1 MHRRCLNLIMHD
13 IRDNMYS
20 LYRMDPRHLFYETA
34 EIVAEDAS
42 KAKRRNNKLSTMES
56 WNDLRKPVA
65 HFKASSFFTLLR
77 ENSIMVADSYGRTT
91 LIDTDFNSVVPMPP
105 MENGKGPNCICFS
118 IPNPDPLISLD
129 SQCLFV
135 LDLVPPGSGSSRNSS
150 TFEFLTH
157 LGSMD
162 ASRPLVSSHFH
173 LNWLWRDLPLPPF
186 ADDPVSGRAAMN
198 CSFMLLDTKTMCI
211 SSHEDGIGTYTF
223 HMVNHK
229 WSRAGSWALPFCGK
243 AEYVPK
249 LKLWFALSP
258 SSPHGLCAL
267 DLPTNAM
274 NFESPPELLL
284 AWDYLH
290 LLDEAPCKRHLVN
303 LGSGK
308 FCVVSFFKTLKTK
321 YVEENIEDESAVF
334 TGLEVR
340 RCDDGEG
347 VVRMIEHRSKRYTFG
362 RFGIHCVL

>member
-1 MHRRCLNLIMHD
+1 MG
-13 IRDNMYS
+13 
-20 LYRMDPRHLFYETA
+20 
-34 EIVAEDAS
+34 
-42 KAKRRNNKLSTMES
+42 
-56 WNDLRKPVA
+56 
-65 HFKASSFFTLLR
+65 
-77 ENSIMVADSYGRTT
+77 YGRTT

-135 LDLVPPGSGSSRNSS
+135 LDLLVPPGSGNNSMNPS

-162 ASRPLVSSHFH
+162 ASRPLVSSHFNS
-173 LNWLWRDLPLPPF
+173 NWVWRDLPVPPF
-186 ADDPVSGRAAMN
+186 ADDPVNGRAAMN

-211 SSHEDGIGTYTF
+211 SSREEGIGTYTF
-223 HMVNHK
+223 DMVNHK

-243 AEYVPK
+243 AEYVPN
-249 LKLWFALSP
+249 LKLWVALSPP

-267 DLPTNAM
+267 DLPANAM
-274 NFESPPELLL
+274 DFESPPELLR

-290 LLDEAPCKRHLVN
+290 LLDDEAPYKRHLVN

-308 FCVVSFFKTLKTK
+308 FCVISFFKTLKTK
-321 YVEENIEDESAVF
+321 YVVENIEDESAVF
-334 TGLEVR
+334 TGLEVC

-347 VVRMIEHRSKRYTFG
+347 AVWMIEHRSKRYTFG
-362 RFGIHCVL
+362 RFGIHCIL